1 MTALYV
7 SMSAKE
13 KDLEISD
20 DLAKGNVLGFGI
32 LLPRIDNGNSAKSPS
47 RSEIEDL
54 LTVQEELCSREG
66 CTVS

>member
-20 DLAKGNVLGFGI
+20 DLARGMYTL
-32 LLPRIDNGNSAKSPS
+32 SPIALQNTNCL
-47 RSEIEDL
+47 E
-54 LTVQEELCSREG
+54 
-66 CTVS
+66 